1 MFTEYYYVPVTPQ
14 ALETIAN
21 ENKVLDLKALTLQK
35 RRQGLRERFSAP
47 RSVPGTKQMLSK
59 YCMSK
64 HGEGK

>member
-1 MFTEYYYVPVTPQ
+1 M
-14 ALETIAN
+14 
-21 ENKVLDLKALTLQK
+21 LDLKALTLQK

-64 HGEGK
+64 HGEGSERVEKASEYL